1 MNSTDIMTSLGI
13 VLIHGAATTPR
24 IWRLVST
31 QLAKRLPGVNITIR
45 MFYSWA
51 IERKLATVDP
61 TAGIPPIATRRAH
74 GKVCPE
80 EAIEKGLGSTNNDA
94 RIAVMLGA
102 FCGLR
107 RIEIAR
113 INLSKDITDDE
124 NGMMLRIHGKGN
136 KERELPVPAK
146 LAGILRKRPKGWLFP
161 GRFSGH
167 CSVDY
172 IAKLIKTATGYPS
185 HTLRRRFA
193 TVAYYRNGCNVVWYR
208 ECSGM
213 RMPQRPCATSAS
225 SPMRCAT
232 PSNRPRRQAWAS
244 R

>member
-1 MNSTDIMTSLGI
+1 MR
-13 VLIHGAATTPR
+13 AA
-24 IWRLVST
+24 
-31 QLAKRLPGVNITIR
+31 IR

-61 TAGIPPIATRRAH
+61 TADIPPIAIRRAH

-113 INLSKDITDDE
+113 INLAKDITDDE

-146 LAGILRKRPKGWLFP
+146 LAGILRKRLKG
-161 GRFSGH
+161 
-167 CSVDY
+167 
-172 IAKLIKTATGYPS
+172 
-185 HTLRRRFA
+185 
-193 TVAYYRNGCNVVWYR
+193 
-208 ECSGM
+208 
-213 RMPQRPCATSAS
+213 
-225 SPMRCAT
+225 
-232 PSNRPRRQAWAS
+232 
-244 R
+244 